1 MEELFNQ
8 FFANGALLVMW
19 GALLSNWILPFP
31 REAHPAILWRKFAEQ
46 LADKVNAPSSYSQ
59 SLISGTLAWLLMM
72 LPMLCV
78 LWALETLVWQP
89 QLFELAFLV
98 LALDWRNSEKF
109 ANQFTHQL
117 AEENTQAAK
126 QLLTPIVNRSTNT
139 LSLLG
144 LGKAGC
150 ETLIMSYGRNV
161 IAVLF
166 WYGLTGGIGAFMYRM
181 AMELS
186 RVWSPSRQQ
195 FLPFGLPATR
205 ILALLDFIPLR
216 LFALMIIAGQ
226 RARTRI
232 SLIRQQALSWPLPGP
247 AWLLA
252 AAGAKLELSLAGPA
266 IYNGKKAVRAKLG
279 GRIAPAA
286 IHFAQLRKLLIGRLW
301 LWVFLQSLIMGAIY
315 QGL

>member
-8 FFANGALLVMW
+8 VFANGALLIMW
-19 GALLSNWILPFP
+19 GALLCNWILPFP

-46 LADKVNAPSSYSQ
+46 LADKVNAPASYSQ
-59 SLISGTLAWLLMM
+59 SVISGTLAWLLMM
-72 LPMLCV
+72 IPMLCV
-78 LWALETLVWQP
+78 LWAIETLAWQP

-98 LALDWRNSEKF
+98 LALDWRNSDKF

-117 AEENTQAAK
+117 AEENTQTAK

-195 FLPFGLPATR
+195 FLPFGLPAIR

-226 RARTRI
+226 RAQTRI

-286 IHFAQLRKLLIGRLW
+286 IHFAQLRKLLIGRFW